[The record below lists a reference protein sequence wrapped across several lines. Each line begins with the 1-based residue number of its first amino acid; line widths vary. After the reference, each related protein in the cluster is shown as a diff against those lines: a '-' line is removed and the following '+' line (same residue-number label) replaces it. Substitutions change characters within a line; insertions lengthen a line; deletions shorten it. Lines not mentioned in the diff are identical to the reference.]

1 MPWGKIKY
9 LKSIVWSLVVAL
21 TCVAFSAPA
30 RADKRVALVI
40 GNSTYQ
46 NVPRLD
52 NPRNDARLMADTL
65 QGLGF
70 QLIGGAAQIDLDKQA
85 FDAVLQKFGN
95 SVQGADVALFYYA
108 GHGVQVAGKNF
119 LVPVAANP

>member
-1 MPWGKIKY
+1 MPWGRFKY
-9 LKSIVWSLVVAL
+9 LTSIVRSLVVPL
-21 TCVAFSAPA
+21 PCVVFAAPA
-30 RADKRVALVI
+30 LADKRVALVI

-46 NVPRLD
+46 NVARLD

-70 QLIGGAAQIDLDKQA
+70 QLIGGGPQVDLDKQA

-95 SVQGADVALFYYA
+95 AVQGADVA
-108 GHGVQVAGKNF
+108 
-119 LVPVAANP
+119 